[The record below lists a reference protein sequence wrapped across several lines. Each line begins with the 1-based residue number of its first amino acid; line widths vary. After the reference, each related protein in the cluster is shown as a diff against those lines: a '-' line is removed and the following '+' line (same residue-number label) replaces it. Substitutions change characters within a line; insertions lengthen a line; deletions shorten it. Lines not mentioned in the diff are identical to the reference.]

1 MISPAGF
8 PDRYILEG
16 QAKAYFGKEVHYEQ
30 ENYRSSYRRTCA
42 DSALAFGTTVSAA
55 DERPMVPPEYSQKGD
70 AWTKNNDQYSSQQI
84 QNMKKA
90 EQKDQK
96 EHAKKVKKHVKKDQK
111 QDNFEQ
117 DRNKRYED
125 QGIHY
130 GQKHEKKAPK
140 VKKEEKQDPPKA
152 MGPDDEEWHRI

>member
-1 MISPAGF
+1 MNKKIIAAAIAG
-8 PDRYILEG
+8 LALTG
-16 QAKAYFGKEVHYEQ
+16 
-30 ENYRSSYRRTCA
+30 
-42 DSALAFGTTVSAA
+42 ALAFGTTVSA
-55 DERPMVPPEYSQKGD
+55 
-70 AWTKNNDQYSSQQI
+70 SQQI

>member
-1 MISPAGF
+1 MNKKIIAAAIAG
-8 PDRYILEG
+8 LALTG
-16 QAKAYFGKEVHYEQ
+16 
-30 ENYRSSYRRTCA
+30 
-42 DSALAFGTTVSAA
+42 ALACGTTVSAA

-111 QDNFEQ
+111 QDNFER

>member
-1 MISPAGF
+1 MNKKIIAAAIAG
-8 PDRYILEG
+8 LALTG
-16 QAKAYFGKEVHYEQ
+16 
-30 ENYRSSYRRTCA
+30 
-42 DSALAFGTTVSAA
+42 ALAFGTTVSAA

-96 EHAKKVKKHVKKDQK
+96 E
-111 QDNFEQ
+111 
-117 DRNKRYED
+117 
-125 QGIHY
+125 
-130 GQKHEKKAPK
+130 
-140 VKKEEKQDPPKA
+140 EKQDPPKA

>member
-1 MISPAGF
+1 MNKKIIAAAIAG
-8 PDRYILEG
+8 LALTG
-16 QAKAYFGKEVHYEQ
+16 
-30 ENYRSSYRRTCA
+30 
-42 DSALAFGTTVSAA
+42 ALAFGTTVSAA

-140 VKKEEKQDPPKA
+140 VKKERTRRKLGVQTMRNGTASNPGYPKVTA
-152 MGPDDEEWHRI
+152 CHYLI

>member
-1 MISPAGF
+1 MNKKIIAAAIAG
-8 PDRYILEG
+8 LALTG
-16 QAKAYFGKEVHYEQ
+16 
-30 ENYRSSYRRTCA
+30 
-42 DSALAFGTTVSAA
+42 ALAFGTTVSAA

-96 EHAKKVKKHVKKDQK
+96 EHAKKVKKHVKKHQK

-130 GQKHEKKAPK
+130 G
-140 VKKEEKQDPPKA
+140 PPGGSFDLVRHRLQRSAGPSGSFPHNGELRGSEA
-152 MGPDDEEWHRI
+152 MT